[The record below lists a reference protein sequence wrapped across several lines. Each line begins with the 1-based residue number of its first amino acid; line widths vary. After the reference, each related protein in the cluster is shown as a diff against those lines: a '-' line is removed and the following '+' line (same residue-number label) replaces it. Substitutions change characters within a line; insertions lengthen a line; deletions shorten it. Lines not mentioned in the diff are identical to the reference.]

1 MICKS
6 KLNQNAFF
14 VLNSQ
19 QFIIDFHENGKKNQN
34 NSLYWKLILHF
45 CFMRSKSKKGHIKW
59 GGIGRKKM
67 RSNVNLFM
75 SLVLALVNIKK

>member
-1 MICKS
+1 
-6 KLNQNAFF
+6 
-14 VLNSQ
+14 LNSQ

-34 NSLYWKLILHF
+34 NSLYWILILHF
-45 CFMRSKSKKGHIKW
+45 CFMRSKSKKRAYVVGRN
-59 GGIGRKKM
+59 RKKKL